1 MDMMSY
7 LSSSQA
13 VSRHQ
18 QQSQHEPYAY
28 FETNSCE
35 PAWGAATGETFRIDD
50 LLNFSNDDIGGPI
63 LDENTSVDST
73 EASASASASLDGNYS
88 PENLPPATEL
98 CVPMD
103 SLADLEWLSTFV
115 EDSFSGG
122 GLGELPLC
130 NPAEFPSF
138 DGKTRDD
145 DSNEE
150 AKKEQKAGNN
160 EDARACSVRPLI
172 PVRARSKRSRTG
184 GRVWTSCPLVP
195 NHHAFES
202 YGSLF
207 TSSDSSSNSSTVTS
221 SWPLSRPPLAKK
233 HKTSSGYS
241 RKAQEALA
249 QQQQQQQPPP
259 RRCSHCLVQ
268 KTPQWRAGPLGPK
281 TLCNACGVR
290 FKSGRL
296 LPEYRPA
303 VSPTFLSDVHS
314 NSHRK
319 VLELRRQKEEE
330 DKNIVFF
337 HQHISQDRE
346 NPVKQEEQEDRREEQ
361 SFGILA

>member
-7 LSSSQA
+7 LPPQT
-13 VSRHQ
+13 VLRHP
-18 QQSQHEPYAY
+18 QQSQHEQYGG

-35 PAWGAATGETFRIDD
+35 AAWGAAAETFRIDD
-50 LLNFSNDDIGGPI
+50 LFDFTNDDIGGPI
-63 LDENTSVDST
+63 VDENTSVDST

-115 EDSFSGG
+115 EDSFCGD

-130 NPAEFPSF
+130 NPAVVPSF
-138 DGKTRDD
+138 DGKTHDD
-145 DSNEE
+145 DTIKEV
-150 AKKEQKAGNN
+150 KKEHKAGND
-160 EDARACSVRPLI
+160 EDARACSLRPWI
-172 PVRARSKRSRTG
+172 PVRARRSKRSRTG

-233 HKTSSGYS
+233 HKSSSGYS
-241 RKAQEALA
+241 RKTQEALA
-249 QQQQQQQPPP
+249 QQQPQ

-319 VLELRRQKEEE
+319 VLELRRQKEEQDE
-330 DKNIVFF
+330 KIVFF
-337 HQHISQDRE
+337 HQHISQDTE
-346 NPVKQEEQEDRREEQ
+346 NPVRQEEEEEDRREEQ
-361 SFGILA
+361 GFGMLA